1 MIIATAGHIDHGKTT
16 LVHALTGID
25 TDRLP
30 EEKARGI
37 SIDIGFAHCTAG
49 GVTLGFVDVPGHERF
64 VRNML
69 AGVYAVGHVLL
80 VVAADDGVMP
90 QTREHLHIVDL
101 LSVAEGTLLIT
112 KKDRVDA
119 VRLDE
124 VECELRE
131 LVRGTRL
138 EGAPV
143 FAVSAVSGEGLDVLR
158 DRLVA
163 AAQARHAATV
173 TVDAHA
179 RYVVDR
185 VFTSAGSGT
194 VVTGTVIA
202 GSIAAGDAL
211 AISPGGIEARARK
224 LQRYGQA
231 VERAGVGERCAI
243 NLANVGRDGVHRG
256 DWLVAPE
263 AREATACIDVRLQ
276 LLASEPGPLKHWTPV
291 QVHLGA
297 AAVPARLALRRGASI
312 SPGAVAMARLRL
324 ARPVSAAHGDR
335 LIVRDQSASR
345 TLGGGVVVDPVPQR
359 LPRTEQDAVL
369 AALDWQDLAGAADV
383 LVKHSA
389 RGLDLNWLS
398 RVYQVPQAS
407 VIGHL
412 PAYALVV
419 QSEPPRAFAE
429 RHVAALRQSLV
440 ERVGHFHVQHRAKGA
455 IELATLRADVAPCI
469 PADAFAAL
477 VKRVATEAGLQ
488 LQGSRLRAAGHD
500 STDNPRDLLLWQRA
514 VPLLMEAHARIPSV
528 RELAAMLQMSPEPL
542 RDLLHRKTAV
552 GVLVKLT
559 PERFALPSTLQA
571 LAQCAR
577 QTAQSRP
584 DGLFSAADFRDAIG
598 TGRTLAIEILECLDR
613 QGVTQR
619 RGDSRCIR
627 MQAANATSPI
637 VSAIH

>member
-1 MIIATAGHIDHGKTT
+1 
-16 LVHALTGID
+16 
-25 TDRLP
+25 
-30 EEKARGI
+30 
-37 SIDIGFAHCTAG
+37 
-49 GVTLGFVDVPGHERF
+49 
-64 VRNML
+64 
-69 AGVYAVGHVLL
+69 
-80 VVAADDGVMP
+80 
-90 QTREHLHIVDL
+90 
-101 LSVAEGTLLIT
+101 
-112 KKDRVDA
+112 
-119 VRLDE
+119 
-124 VECELRE
+124 
-131 LVRGTRL
+131 
-138 EGAPV
+138 
-143 FAVSAVSGEGLDVLR
+143 
-158 DRLVA
+158 
-163 AAQARHAATV
+163 
-173 TVDAHA
+173 
-179 RYVVDR
+179 
-185 VFTSAGSGT
+185 
-194 VVTGTVIA
+194 
-202 GSIAAGDAL
+202 
-211 AISPGGIEARARK
+211 
-224 LQRYGQA
+224 
-231 VERAGVGERCAI
+231 
-243 NLANVGRDGVHRG
+243 
-256 DWLVAPE
+256 
-263 AREATACIDVRLQ
+263 
-276 LLASEPGPLKHWTPV
+276 
-291 QVHLGA
+291 
-297 AAVPARLALRRGASI
+297 
-312 SPGAVAMARLRL
+312 
-324 ARPVSAAHGDR
+324 
-335 LIVRDQSASR
+335 
-345 TLGGGVVVDPVPQR
+345 VVVDPVPQR